1 VRNDYFS
8 FIIPKCK
15 FVLLSNGE
23 FWQTERDYLNF
34 PNLIEGKELGIKFE
48 NNLKFNKH
56 TTKVGG
62 K

>member
-1 VRNDYFS
+1 MVS
-8 FIIPKCK
+8 FGKLKEYHI
-15 FVLLSNGE
+15 
-23 FWQTERDYLNF
+23 RDYLNF
-34 PNLIEGKELGIKFE
+34 PNFIEEKDLGITFE